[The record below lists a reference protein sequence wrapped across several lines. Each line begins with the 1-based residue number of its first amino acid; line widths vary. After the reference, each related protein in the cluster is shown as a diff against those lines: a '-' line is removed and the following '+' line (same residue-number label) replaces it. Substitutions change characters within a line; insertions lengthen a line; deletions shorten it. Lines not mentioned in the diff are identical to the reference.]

1 MIFPARLQAGLLLP
15 PLISIHRGNGFHSGW
30 AASVL
35 YQVAGF
41 TQVDEKRYK
50 HSTNHGI
57 VKWVIAFNTVGSAIE
72 IRFSLA
78 TEEVL
83 ASTSMWELL
92 RHHTVGD
99 MCGLL
104 AFLFWS
110 HMPLQVS
117 KVLC

>member
-1 MIFPARLQAGLLLP
+1 MTFQARLQAGFLLP
-15 PLISIHRGNGFHSGW
+15 PLILIHGGKGFHSCW

-35 YQVAGF
+35 YQVAGSS
-41 TQVDEKRYK
+41 QVDAKRYK
-50 HSTNHGI
+50 RSTNHGI
-57 VKWVIAFNTVGSAIE
+57 GKWVIAFTTVGSAIE

-78 TEEVL
+78 TEYVL
-83 ASTSMWELL
+83 VSTSMWELS
-92 RHHTVGD
+92 RHHMVGD

-110 HMPLQVS
+110 HMPAQVS